1 MGSFL
6 ISISKEWLGRKII
19 HSYDFLPGKPHP
31 RAAEG
36 GKKQA
41 VVETRFIKFSS
52 KLMRQF
58 DVAGY
63 YYSETVRRDGAAFT
77 SGKKKGIPPFKQ

>member
-6 ISISKEWLGRKII
+6 ICISKDWLGRKII

-36 GKKQA
+36 GKQA
-41 VVETRFIKFSS
+41 AVETRFIKFSS

-77 SGKKKGIPPFKQ
+77 SEKKRNPSP